1 MQLVRIIFIIAI
13 TVALSTTLTVKRI
26 GEDEE
31 KPPKDDQSIDTS
43 TRLSQGLNIMHDEKE
58 LMPSKRLSRF
68 LTEEKNPRAAD
79 HCYKDNEI
87 CHIQQGKNHKCC
99 SNKCMDLNTDKHN
112 CGSCKRKCKYTEDC
126 CRGECVL
133 LSLDKRH
140 CGKCNNRCQD
150 GEFCVYGMCNYP

>member
-1 MQLVRIIFIIAI
+1 MQLVKITFVIAI
-13 TVALSTTLTVKRI
+13 TTAFSIALTMKSVV
-26 GEDEE
+26 EVEE
-31 KPPKDDQSIDTS
+31 KQPYEHSIDTS
-43 TRLSQGLNIMHDEKE
+43 TTLSQGLIMHDEKK